1 MRSIRLFFHMMSAN
15 LRGMMA
21 FKADFYITV
30 VSGLLYQTI
39 GLLFLHVLFQNIPAI
54 AGWTVYEVSILYG
67 YMFFGEGVM
76 TLFFQGTN
84 GLWRQVRLGTFD
96 QYMTRPL
103 SMELQ
108 IYSAN
113 INLAGAG
120 TGITGL
126 AVMFYSFWKLETVFS
141 PFKIGLLLLSL
152 ALGCVIRV
160 NINFGSSAAG
170 ILTDGGIKG
179 IVEDLYETGKYPL
192 EIYPKAFRLIILSV
206 IPYAAISYVPASVLL
221 GKQPY
226 GYFLILPAA
235 AVLSVVLRKLLFWLA
250 MQRYEGS
257 GN

>member
-30 VSGLLYQTI
+30 FSGLLAQTI
-39 GLLFLHVLFQNIPAI
+39 GLLFLHVLFLNIPSI
-54 AGWTVYEVSILYG
+54 AGWTVYEVSVLYG
-67 YMFFGEGVM
+67 YMFFGEGIM

-84 GLWRQVRLGTFD
+84 GLWRQARLGILD
-96 QYMTRPL
+96 QYLTRPL

-108 IYSAN
+108 ICSAN

-126 AVMFYSFWKLETVFS
+126 IVMFYSFRKLGMAFGPLKT
-141 PFKIGLLLLSL
+141 GLLLLSL

-170 ILTDGGIKG
+170 MLTDGGVKG
-179 IVEDLYETGKYPL
+179 VVEDLYEAGKYPL
-192 EIYPKAFRLIILSV
+192 EIYPKVFRLIILTV

-235 AVLSVVLRKLLFWLA
+235 AVLSIVLRKLLFWLA
-250 MQRYEGS
+250 MRKYEGA

>member
-1 MRSIRLFFHMMSAN
+1 MRRIRLFFQMMSAN

-30 VSGLLYQTI
+30 FSGLLAQTI
-39 GLLFLHVLFQNIPAI
+39 GLLFLHVLFQNIPSI
-54 AGWTVYEVSILYG
+54 AGWTVYEVSVLYG
-67 YMFFGEGVM
+67 YMFFGEGIM

-84 GLWRQVRLGTFD
+84 GLWRQARLGILD

-108 IYSAN
+108 ICSAN

-126 AVMFYSFWKLETVFS
+126 AVMFYSFRKLGMVFQ
-141 PFKIGLLLLSL
+141 PLQAGLLLLSL
-152 ALGCVIRV
+152 VLGCIIRV

-170 ILTDGGIKG
+170 MLTDGGVKG
-179 IVEDLYETGKYPL
+179 VVEDLYETGKYPL
-192 EIYPKAFRLIILSV
+192 EIYPKAFRLIILTV

-221 GKQPY
+221 GKKPY
-226 GYFLILPAA
+226 GYFLLFPAA
-235 AVLSVVLRKLLFWLA
+235 AALSVLLRKALFWLA
-250 MQRYEGS
+250 MQKYEGA